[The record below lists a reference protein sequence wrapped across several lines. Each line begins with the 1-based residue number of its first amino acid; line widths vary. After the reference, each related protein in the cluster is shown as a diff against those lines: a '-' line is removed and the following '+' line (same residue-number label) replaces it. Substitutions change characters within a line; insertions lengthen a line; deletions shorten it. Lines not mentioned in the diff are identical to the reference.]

1 MYLDK
6 NVRHDYVSAVAGLQS
21 GLLKKEKRMSSITKV
36 QQACTIFIHCH
47 CIAHNCMP
55 PPTWISVSE
64 SSLKNRGSMSGSGSR
79 ECGCCSSNQRW
90 ALLNQPIRAHLVQV
104 HGLTP
109 PHLAQPP
116 PLLLGTRLEIRA
128 VNEYSRWYFNIFCH
142 NIQPWERDKTIILK
156 EEVLIW
162 FNLIDTTFCFNF
174 HQWRSFPR

>member
-1 MYLDK
+1 MLLKMYLDK
-6 NVRHDYVSAVAGLQS
+6 NVRHDYISTVAGLQS
-21 GLLKKEKRMSSITKV
+21 RLLKKEKRMSSITKV

-128 VNEYSRWYFNIFCH
+128 VNEYSRSFH
-142 NIQPWERDKTIILK
+142 NARWKPLR
-156 EEVLIW
+156 
-162 FNLIDTTFCFNF
+162 
-174 HQWRSFPR
+174 

>member
-1 MYLDK
+1 MLLKMYLDK

-21 GLLKKEKRMSSITKV
+21 RLLKLEKSIPSIIEVHK
-36 QQACTIFIHCH
+36 ACTIFIHC
-47 CIAHNCMP
+47 IAHIFMKDPVCHHLL
-55 PPTWISVSE
+55 PTWISVSE

-128 VNEYSRWYFNIFCH
+128 VNEHS
-142 NIQPWERDKTIILK
+142 
-156 EEVLIW
+156 
-162 FNLIDTTFCFNF
+162 
-174 HQWRSFPR
+174 RSFHNARWKPLR

>member
-1 MYLDK
+1 MLLKIYLDK
-6 NVRHDYVSAVAGLQS
+6 NVRHNYVSTVAGLQS
-21 GLLKKEKRMSSITKV
+21 RLLKIEKRIFSITYNYNKHV
-36 QQACTIFIHCH
+36 HIFIHC
-47 CIAHNCMP
+47 IAHIFMKNPVCHHLL
-55 PPTWISVSE
+55 PTWISVSE

-128 VNEYSRWYFNIFCH
+128 VNEHS
-142 NIQPWERDKTIILK
+142 
-156 EEVLIW
+156 
-162 FNLIDTTFCFNF
+162 
-174 HQWRSFPR
+174 RSFHNARWKPLQ